1 MRARA
6 AVRLRFPSKRH
17 LEIVADALEPEVRK
31 PATKR
36 SRASIEKENTSL
48 ILKVEAMDTV
58 ALRATL
64 NAYLRWIATVY
75 DVLSNLSSF
84 TLSKEQQT

>member
-6 AVRLRFPSKRH
+6 AVRLRFPSKKR
-17 LEIVADALEPEVRK
+17 LEIVVKALEPEVK
-31 PATKR
+31 KHATKR
-36 SRASIEKENTSL
+36 SKASIGKENTSL

-64 NAYLRWIATVY
+64 NAYLRWIATVHN
-75 DVLSNLSSF
+75 VLSTLSSL
-84 TLSKEQQT
+84 TLSKERQA